1 VDISKV
7 IKTGIDFLEPLPLL
21 AYLFDSID
29 CLPEA
34 VLAYLHL
41 DKNIIQNVHLLTSR
55 FKEFRQQKNIIKAIK
70 FKAEIIKA
78 SEDEGITLDGV
89 CNILALGESE
99 KKAGYT
105 LLYRKYKS
113 LELTNLEQIVMD

>member
-7 IKTGIDFLEPLPLL
+7 IKMGIDFLEPLPLL
-21 AYLFDSID
+21 AYLFDRID

-41 DKNIIQNVHLLTSR
+41 DKNIIQNVQLLTSR

-70 FKAEIIKA
+70 FKAEIIKV

-89 CNILALGESE
+89 CNILALGES
-99 KKAGYT
+99 
-105 LLYRKYKS
+105 
-113 LELTNLEQIVMD
+113 